1 MILPSGQICGP
12 IPWPPSIHAR
22 LPPVKDT
29 LVLVGLVLGF
39 ATLVT
44 VHIALVVRLIRRER
58 PRWRGLVA
66 LVVPPLAVIWGFR
79 AGFRLNSVLWLVAV
93 VIYLIALILSLF

>member
-1 MILPSGQICGP
+1 MISPVGQICGHNP
-12 IPWPPSIHAR
+12 FTPSIRAR

-29 LVLVGLVLGF
+29 FVLAGLVLGF

-44 VHIALVVRLIRRER
+44 AHVALALRLALRER

-79 AGFRLNSVLWLVAV
+79 AGFRRNAVVWLVAV
-93 VIYLIALILSLF
+93 VVYLNALLVSLI

>member
-1 MILPSGQICGP
+1 MISALGQICGHNP
-12 IPWPPSIHAR
+12 STPSIRAN
-22 LPPVKDT
+22 LAPVKDSFVFT
-29 LVLVGLVLGF
+29 GLVLGF

-44 VHIALVVRLIRRER
+44 VHLALAVRLVLRER

-79 AGFRLNSVLWLVAV
+79 AGFRRNAVLWLVAV
-93 VIYLIALILSLF
+93 VVYLIALIVSLI

>member
-1 MILPSGQICGP
+1 ML
-12 IPWPPSIHAR
+12 A
-22 LPPVKDT
+22 
-29 LVLVGLVLGF
+29 GLVLGF

-44 VHIALVVRLIRRER
+44 VHFALAIRLMRSER

-79 AGFRLNSVLWLVAV
+79 AGFRRNAVVWLVAV
-93 VIYLIALILSLF
+93 VVYLIALILSLT

>member
-1 MILPSGQICGP
+1 
-12 IPWPPSIHAR
+12 
-22 LPPVKDT
+22 VKDT
-29 LVLVGLVLGF
+29 LVLAGLVLGF

-44 VHIALVVRLIRRER
+44 VHVALAIRLMRRER

-79 AGFRLNSVLWLVAV
+79 AGFRRNAVLWLVAV
-93 VIYLIALILSLF
+93 VIYLIALIVSLI

>member
-1 MILPSGQICGP
+1 ML
-12 IPWPPSIHAR
+12 A
-22 LPPVKDT
+22 
-29 LVLVGLVLGF
+29 GLVLGF

-44 VHIALVVRLIRRER
+44 VHLALAIRLMRHER

-79 AGFRLNSVLWLVAV
+79 AGFRINSVLWLVAV
-93 VIYLIALILSLF
+93 VVYLIALILSLT

>member
-1 MILPSGQICGP
+1 
-12 IPWPPSIHAR
+12 
-22 LPPVKDT
+22 VKDT
-29 LVLVGLVLGF
+29 LVLAGLVLGF

-44 VHIALVVRLIRRER
+44 VHLAIVIRLIHGER

-79 AGFRLNSVLWLVAV
+79 AGFRRTAVLWMVAV
-93 VIYLIALILSLF
+93 VIYLIALILSLT

>member
-1 MILPSGQICGP
+1 MISPLGQICGHNP
-12 IPWPPSIHAR
+12 FTPSILAR

-29 LVLVGLVLGF
+29 LVLAGLVLGF

-44 VHIALVVRLIRRER
+44 VHVALAVRLMRRER

-66 LVVPPLAVIWGFR
+66 LVIPPLAVIWGFR
-79 AGFRLNSVLWLVAV
+79 AGFRRNAVLWLVAV
-93 VIYLIALILSLF
+93 VVFLIARILAIT